1 MNREPDDL
9 AAGRQP
15 TRAAAAAFVGTTI
28 EWYDFY
34 IYATASALIFGKLFF
49 PGSDPFF
56 ATLASFG
63 TFAVGFFAR
72 PFGGLVFGHLGDRI
86 GRKKALV
93 ATLAIMGIGT
103 VGIGFLPTYAS
114 AAYGRRFCWCCC
126 GLRRASRSV
135 ASGAARC

>member
-49 PGSDPFF
+49 PG
-56 ATLASFG
+56 
-63 TFAVGFFAR
+63 
-72 PFGGLVFGHLGDRI
+72 
-86 GRKKALV
+86 
-93 ATLAIMGIGT
+93 
-103 VGIGFLPTYAS
+103 
-114 AAYGRRFCWCCC
+114 
-126 GLRRASRSV
+126 
-135 ASGAARC
+135 

>member
-93 ATLAIMGIGT
+93 
-103 VGIGFLPTYAS
+103 
-114 AAYGRRFCWCCC
+114 
-126 GLRRASRSV
+126 
-135 ASGAARC
+135 